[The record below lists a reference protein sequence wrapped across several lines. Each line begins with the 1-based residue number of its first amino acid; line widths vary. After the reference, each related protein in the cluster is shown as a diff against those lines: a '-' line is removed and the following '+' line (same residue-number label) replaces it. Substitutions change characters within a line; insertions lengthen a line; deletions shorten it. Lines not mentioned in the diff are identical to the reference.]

1 MAAFQLVMNASDLLQ
16 PAIQDRP
23 WPFSKEFTV
32 NANLPKFMWCFC
44 RGGGFCVSTDLD
56 MRALTVQIALENLP
70 AGLREDE
77 LSELVFLELLQ
88 KAL

>member
-1 MAAFQLVMNASDLLQ
+1 MLIFQNSCGAFVG
-16 PAIQDRP
+16 
-23 WPFSKEFTV
+23 
-32 NANLPKFMWCFC
+32 
-44 RGGGFCVSTDLD
+44 GGGFCVSTDLD